1 MAKKVT
7 KSRVNRIIDMALGFG
22 LASVFVIPA
31 MIYIKNKAGI

>member
-1 MAKKVT
+1 MAKKVS

-31 MIYIKNKAGI
+31 LIWVKNKAGV